1 MSRPAWREYFL
12 NIASAVA
19 ARGDCTRS
27 QVGAVVVRADHTVA
41 GIGYN
46 GAPPGMPGCL
56 TDGACP
62 RGKISYADLP
72 GGSSYDSGPMACSSL
87 HAELNACANSRESLA
102 GCTVYVTREPC
113 AGCVRVMR
121 AHKVTTAI
129 WPDGEMEL

>member
-1 MSRPAWREYFL
+1 MRPGWRDYYL
-12 NIASAVA
+12 TIAQAVA
-19 ARGDCTRS
+19 RRGDCTRS
-27 QVGAVVVRADHTVA
+27 QVGAVVVRPDHTVA
-41 GIGYN
+41 GVGYN

-72 GGSSYDSGPMACSSL
+72 GGSSYDSGPFTCESL

-102 GCTVYVTREPC
+102 GYLVYVTREPC

-121 AHKVTTAI
+121 AHRIERAI
-129 WPDGEMEL
+129 WPEGELVL